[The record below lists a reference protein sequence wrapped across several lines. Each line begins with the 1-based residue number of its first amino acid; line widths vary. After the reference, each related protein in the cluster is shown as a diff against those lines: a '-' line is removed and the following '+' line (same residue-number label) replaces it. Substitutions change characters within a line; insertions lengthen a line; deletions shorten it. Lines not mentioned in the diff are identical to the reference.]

1 MHMSVQLY
9 NYSKRAP
16 SCWCTAYGPSDA
28 EGGGRGLPS
37 AGWVSLAPPT
47 DSCLTGGGVVIRTRL
62 AVGVSGSES
71 EVGAGGG
78 DANRARFGGSAVSGE
93 ANLARLAR
101 LDGPAPEKGPGLGG
115 TNLAFLAGL
124 ISSSSSAKRRARF
137 GAAASTS
144 ITAGAGESSSILT
157 GSASAGVADPD
168 GEKGS
173 SGRRSVSSSIAT
185 APGAVTSARA
195 AA

>member
-9 NYSKRAP
+9 NYSKRAR
-16 SCWCTAYGPSDA
+16 SCRCTASGPSDA

-93 ANLARLAR
+93 ANLAR

-173 SGRRSVSSSIAT
+173 SGRRSVSPSIAT